1 MSMTVEQYNAIIVDN
16 CAYSWFDVGVQRNR
30 ENGTIVKEADQYVPW
45 NYYLNSWYVDYIYG
59 DRPSDTD
66 GQYNSLSARKQATD
80 KEGEYKKQ
88 YTGSALEKGYA
99 ISVRGSGDFAELKKE
114 EGSWFLPAKDQLKS
128 FMNLVKSD
136 VEKYHITKSIIEDDD
151 ENEDCYWSS
160 TAGSGMRFSH
170 AIRINQSN
178 EVEESHVIDVSG
190 WKGYRTYKYRIR
202 RARNLN

>member
-1 MSMTVEQYNAIIVDN
+1 M
-16 CAYSWFDVGVQRNR
+16 
-30 ENGTIVKEADQYVPW
+30 
-45 NYYLNSWYVDYIYG
+45 
-59 DRPSDTD
+59 
-66 GQYNSLSARKQATD
+66 
-80 KEGEYKKQ
+80 
-88 YTGSALEKGYA
+88 EKGYA

-178 EVEESHVIDVSG
+178 EVEESHVTDVPG